1 MTNFHSANPDKDEL
15 ILIDPSASATEQEW
29 EFIKRLISAGREI
42 GFGALDSFLCGPDI
56 DRRVDLVL
64 AEAPKNAALRL
75 QLRDAMSLAQTSDL
89 KPGQI
94 VSQQAAA
101 GKV

>member
-1 MTNFHSANPDKDEL
+1 MHSANPDEDEL

-42 GFGALDSFLCGPDI
+42 GFGALDSFLSGPDI

-64 AEAPKNAALRL
+64 AEAPKNTALRL
-75 QLRDAMSLAQTSDL
+75 QLRDAMSLAQNSDL
-89 KPGQI
+89 NPRQI
-94 VSQQAAA
+94 ASLQAAA
-101 GKV
+101 AKV